1 MLRVRLSLPGPITG
15 ILHLYPAPCSGTSP
29 CYRAAASI
37 LLLIFAAEMNSEVL
51 LGSFLHSPRLFQL
64 ADRLLLSAPQ
74 RIACKN
80 LQGSSPAFLISAIFQ
95 HETTSQL
102 NHLVV
107 CEDAEA
113 AAYLH
118 NTIESLTSAL
128 DLFYFPSSFKNK
140 KNYKLLNSSHVMLR
154 TEALTRLSASM
165 GQLGKGGIDV
175 TRQGEK
181 GADGPAAL
189 RPLGEGASPL
199 GSGKKL
205 IVTYPEALFEKV
217 VLPEALS
224 GNIISLKAGDTLDLN
239 GLLGKL
245 VDKGFE
251 RTDFV
256 YEPGQFALRGGILD
270 IYSFGNEKPYRV
282 ELFGNDVDSIRIFDP
297 ETQLSERKLLQV
309 NIIPNVDNRQ
319 DSGEKI
325 SLLQFLPENTVVWMQ
340 DWAFTRERLV
350 IQEEDLGLFI
360 DGVQAE
366 RDFRASRE
374 AEEAVRGAVTTG
386 KPVSRHRRALPPDTA
401 IDGDEEKL
409 EKREVTREEFV
420 TAQQIEGELQ
430 RFNLVEFG
438 PSAGSWTA
446 DGAAGAP
453 FVVEFHTKPQPS
465 FNRQFDLL
473 IRDLKS
479 WEAKKYTV
487 FLFAENPRQLE
498 RLYTIFE
505 DLKAQIAFTPIGLN
519 IHEGFIDEDLK
530 LVCYT
535 DHQIFQRYHKYK
547 VKQAYNKN
555 KAITLRT
562 LRELQPG
569 DYVTHID
576 HGLGVYSGLQK
587 IEANGRLQE
596 AVRIIYKDSDI
607 LYVNIN
613 SLHKISKYTGK
624 EGTVPK
630 VNKLGS
636 DAWQKLKEKT
646 KTRVKEIAFDLI
658 KLYAQRKAE
667 KGFPHTPDNYMQTE
681 LEASFIYEDTPD
693 QSKATADVK
702 KDMELP
708 SPMDRLVCG
717 DVGFGKTEIAIRA
730 AFKTCCDS
738 KQAAVLV
745 PTTIL
750 AFQHFKTFSERLK
763 DFPVRVDFVNRF
775 KSAKEKK
782 ETLRKLEAG
791 EIDIIIGTHALLGK
805 EVKFRNLGLLVI
817 DEEQKFGVAHK
828 EKIKTLR
835 THVDCL
841 TLTATPIPR
850 TLQFSL
856 MGARDLSIIN
866 TPPPNRQPIQ
876 TELHGYNEDFIRDAI
891 YYETE
896 RGGQVFFI
904 YNRIQGLAEMAA
916 IIQGLCPDLSIGYAH
931 GQMEGSDLEDRIL
944 DFIDKKYDVLICTNI
959 VESGVDIPNVN
970 TIIVNNAHHFGLS
983 DLHQLRGRVG
993 RSNKKAF
1000 CYLLA
1005 PSLAT
1010 LPTDSRKRL
1019 QTLEQHSELGS
1030 GFQIAMRD
1038 LDIRGAGN
1046 MLGGEQSGFMVDI
1059 GFETYQKIL
1068 DEAIK
1073 ELKRTEFRELF
1084 KEEISK
1090 QEDYVQDCTIDT
1102 DLEIL
1107 IPDSYVE
1114 AVTERLSLYT
1124 RLDNCNG
1131 EEELQEFHKEM
1142 IDRFGPIPP
1151 QVDDLFDTVRIR
1163 KLAVSLGFEKM
1174 ILKDDTLRCYF
1185 INRPDSPYFESDT
1198 FRLILEYLQKHTN
1211 KAKLKQAGKN
1221 FLLVVDDM
1229 KSMSDI
1235 LGFLKRMSGF
1245 VFAPQALEKI

>member
-1 MLRVRLSLPGPITG
+1 M
-15 ILHLYPAPCSGTSP
+15 
-29 CYRAAASI
+29 
-37 LLLIFAAEMNSEVL
+37 
-51 LGSFLHSPRLFQL
+51 
-64 ADRLLLSAPQ
+64 
-74 RIACKN
+74 
-80 LQGSSPAFLISAIFQ
+80 
-95 HETTSQL
+95 TSQL

-107 CEDAEA
+107 CEDAES

-118 NTIESLTSAL
+118 NTLENLTGAL

-140 KNYKLLNSSHVMLR
+140 KNYRLLNSSHVMLR
-154 TEALTRLSASM
+154 TETLTRLSAAM
-165 GQLGKGGIDV
+165 
-175 TRQGEK
+175 RN
-181 GADGPAAL
+181 PHAAT
-189 RPLGEGASPL
+189 
-199 GSGKKL
+199 GSHKKL

-217 VLPEALS
+217 VKADALS
-224 GNIISLKAGDTLDLN
+224 GNIISIKAGDTLNLN
-239 GLLGKL
+239 GMMEQF
-245 VDKGFE
+245 VEKGFE

-309 NIIPNVDNRQ
+309 NIIPNVDTRVQ
-319 DSGEKI
+319 TGEKI
-325 SLLQFLPENTVVWMQ
+325 SLLDFLPENTVIWMQ
-340 DWAFTRERLV
+340 DWAFTRERLA
-350 IQEEDLGLFI
+350 IQEEDLDLFLQHRTEEREQMAA
-360 DGVQAE
+360 QAAAAGNKS
-366 RDFRASRE
+366 RAALARE
-374 AEEAVRGAVTTG
+374 AGREEEDKLER
-386 KPVSRHRRALPPDTA
+386 KDVSRD
-401 IDGDEEKL
+401 
-409 EKREVTREEFV
+409 EFV
-420 TAQQIEGELQ
+420 TAEEVSEQVK
-430 RFNLVEFG
+430 RYHVVEFG
-438 PSAGSWTA
+438 PSASGDIG
-446 DGAAGAP
+446 DGTESGARVSP
-453 FVVEFHTKPQPS
+453 FVIEFHTRPQPA

-473 IRDLKS
+473 IKDLKS
-479 WEAKKYTV
+479 WESKKYTLY
-487 FLFAENPRQLE
+487 LFAENPRQLE
-498 RLYTIFE
+498 RLHTIFE
-505 DLKAQIAFTPIGLN
+505 DLHAAIPFTPVPLS

-530 LVCYT
+530 IVCYT
-535 DHQIFQRYHKYK
+535 DHQLFQRYHKYK

-569 DYVTHID
+569 DFVTHID
-576 HGLGVYSGLQK
+576 HGVGVYSGLQK

-636 DAWQKLKEKT
+636 DVWQKLKEKT
-646 KTRVKEIAFDLI
+646 KTKVKEIAFDLI
-658 KLYAQRKAE
+658 KLYAQRKAQQ
-667 KGFPHTPDNYMQTE
+667 GFAHTPDNYMQTE

-702 KDMELP
+702 KDMESS

-717 DVGFGKTEIAIRA
+717 DVGFGKTEVAVRS
-730 AFKTCCDS
+730 AFKTCCDG

-750 AFQHFKTFSERLK
+750 AFQHYKTFSERLK
-763 DFPVRVDFVNRF
+763 DFPVKVDYVNRF

-782 ETLRKLEAG
+782 ETLKKLEEG
-791 EIDIIIGTHALLGK
+791 KIDIIIGTHALLGK
-805 EVKFRNLGLLVI
+805 EVKFKDLGLLVI

-876 TELHGYNEDFIRDAI
+876 TELHAFNEDFIRDAI

-904 YNRIQGLAEMAA
+904 YNRVQGLAEMSAL
-916 IIQGLCPDLSIGYAH
+916 IQGLCPDLSIGYAH
-931 GQMEGSDLEDRIL
+931 GQMEGHELEERIL
-944 DFIDKKYDVLICTNI
+944 DFIDKKYDVLVCTNI

-1010 LPTDSRKRL
+1010 LPDDSRKRL
-1019 QTLEQHSELGS
+1019 QTLEQHSDLGS

-1046 MLGGEQSGFMVDI
+1046 MLGGEQSGFMADI

-1068 DEAIK
+1068 EEAIK
-1073 ELKRTEFRELF
+1073 ELKRTEFKELF

-1090 QEDYVQDCTIDT
+1090 ADDYVQDCTIDT

-1114 AVTERLSLYT
+1114 SITERLSLYT
-1124 RLDNCNG
+1124 RLDNCDS
-1131 EEELQEFHKEM
+1131 EEELQDFHKELM
-1142 IDRFGPIPP
+1142 DRFGPVPP
-1151 QVDDLFDTVRIR
+1151 QVEDLFDTVRIR
-1163 KLAVSLGFEKM
+1163 KLAVALGFEKL
-1174 ILKDDTLRCYF
+1174 ILKDDTMRCYF
-1185 INRPDSPYFESDT
+1185 INRPDSPYFESDI
-1198 FRLILEYLQKHTN
+1198 FKRVLEYIQKHTN
-1211 KAKLKQAGKN
+1211 KARLKQAGKH

-1229 KSMSDI
+1229 RAMAD
-1235 LGFLKRMSGF
+1235 LLRFLQRMNDF
-1245 VFAPQALEKI
+1245 VFERAGNLVH